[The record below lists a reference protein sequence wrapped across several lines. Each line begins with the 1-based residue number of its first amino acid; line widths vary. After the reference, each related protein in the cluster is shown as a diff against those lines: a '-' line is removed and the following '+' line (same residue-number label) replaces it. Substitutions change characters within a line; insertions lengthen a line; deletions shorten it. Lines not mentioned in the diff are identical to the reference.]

1 MSYYLSGLRNSIQLL
16 CLFNVL
22 FFGPLSGL
30 FAQDQCQPVG
40 WVTQNG
46 GVTGGGN
53 ATPTVV
59 RTYNELKDAITSAS
73 VKVVHVSGT
82 ITIPSG
88 GRISFQDQ
96 TGKSVIGLPG
106 AKLVS
111 ADRTSGNSGIFNVKR
126 CKNIIIRNLIFEGPG
141 AYDVDGWDN
150 MVLDNCTN
158 IWVDHCEFQDAL
170 DGNFDIKSASDFISV
185 TWCKFVYNKPPTA
198 GGSGGSP
205 DHRFSNLIGSGDG
218 ATGDRGKLRITFQYN
233 WWAEGCKAR
242 MPRVRFGKVH
252 IANNYFNSTVSSSCV
267 MAGFEAD
274 LLVEGNVFEKVN
286 TPIDFMNNTFT
297 AVTAR
302 NNTFTGVSGNTSG
315 RGTAFTP
322 PYNLTV
328 AGPATI
334 VNPIKSCAGATLPN
348 PTSCSTCSGS
358 VSQAA
363 ELIKGGT
370 GPSEQTINLGESIQG
385 FHYTWANA
393 SSVTVT
399 GMPAG
404 VNVST
409 NTTAKTVTFSGIP
422 TQAGV
427 FTYTVTTVG
436 GNPDATVTRTIT
448 VLAPQNLDCNGVAN
462 GSAALDDCGRCTGGN
477 TGKRPCSS
485 GIQAEDACLYDGTV
499 DSNNPGFTG
508 TGFVN
513 TDNITGSRILWT
525 IIPASAGNINLIFVY
540 ANGGEANRPAT
551 LLLNGQ
557 EIASLNFSPTGSW
570 SEWKDQAYSVN
581 LSSGINSIALVAATD
596 GGVANLDQIIVENG
610 IIQKGACTKDCADII
625 GGSAYRDDCGKCI
638 GGTTGHVSDD
648 ADNDG
653 IPDCKDLCPS
663 DPLKSEPGLCG
674 CDVAE
679 SSCIDCNGEV
689 NGNGYLDDC
698 GVCIGRGMMPCED
711 SMEAEEACDVDGIL
725 LESRNAGFSGA
736 GYVNSVNAL
745 NAYASWSLQS
755 NQGGTVTLSFRYA
768 NGGGDLSR
776 DARIL
781 INGEIQETLLFPTT
795 EVWTNWKIASATLEF
810 APGTNE
816 LRLEALT
823 EGGLAN
829 LDQLYFSEGLSQASC
844 LVTSF
849 TKDMHAKGIA
859 IYPNP
864 TAGKVTLSEPADWIL
879 TDITGIELLRGSDT
893 EISLQNYKAG
903 TYLINIE
910 GNVTKI
916 VKE

>member
-1 MSYYLSGLRNSIQLL
+1 MLYNLSSVQISIRVL
-16 CLFNVL
+16 CLLAFLLLVSAL
-22 FFGPLSGL
+22 Q
-30 FAQDQCQPVG
+30 AQDLCQPVG
-40 WVTQNG
+40 WASQNG

-59 RTYNELKDAITSAS
+59 KTYNELKNAITSSS

-88 GRISFQDQ
+88 GRINFQDQ
-96 TGKSVIGLPG
+96 TGKSLIGLPG

-111 ADRTSGNSGIFNVKR
+111 ADRTSSNSGILNIKR

-170 DGNFDIKSASDFISV
+170 DGNFDIKSASDYISV
-185 TWCKFVYNKPPTA
+185 TWCKFIYNKPPTA

-205 DHRFSNLIGSGDG
+205 DHRFSNLIGSSDG
-218 ATGDRGKLRITFQYN
+218 ATGDRGKLRVTFQYN
-233 WWAEGCKAR
+233 WWAQGCRER

-252 IANNYFNSTVSSSCV
+252 MVNNYFNSTVSNSCI

-274 LLVEGNVFEKVN
+274 LLIEGNVFEEVKE
-286 TPIDFMNNTFT
+286 PINLMNNKFT
-297 AVTAR
+297 AVTVR
-302 NNTFTGVSGNTSG
+302 NNTFDRVRGNVSGK
-315 RGTAFTP
+315 GTAFTP
-322 PYNLTV
+322 PYNNVMV
-328 AGPATI
+328 ASPGTI
-334 VNPIKSCAGATLPN
+334 VNPIKSCAGATLPS
-348 PTSCSTCSGS
+348 PTSCSPCSGN
-358 VSQAA
+358 VSQGAA
-363 ELIKGGT
+363 LVKGGS
-370 GPSEQTINLGESIQG
+370 GSSEQTITLGESIQG
-385 FHYTWANA
+385 FHYTWTNAN
-393 SSVTVT
+393 SVIVT
-399 GMPAG
+399 GMPTG

-409 NTTAKTVTFSGIP
+409 DNAAKMVAFSGTP
-422 TQAGV
+422 AQAGV

-436 GNPDATVTRTIT
+436 GNPDATAVGTIT

-462 GSAALDDCGRCTGGN
+462 GSAALDDCGRCAGGN
-477 TGKRPCSS
+477 TGRRPCTS
-485 GIQAEDACLYDGTV
+485 GIQAEEACLYDGTV

-513 TDNITGSRILWT
+513 TDNAIGARILWT
-525 IIPASAGNINLIFVY
+525 IIPASAGSTNLIFVY
-540 ANGGEANRPAT
+540 ANGGETNRPAT

-557 EIASLNFSPTGSW
+557 EVARLDFSPTGSW

-581 LSSGINSIALVAATD
+581 LSSGTNSIALVATTD
-596 GGVANLDQIIVENG
+596 GGVANLDQLVVENG
-610 IIQKGACTKDCADII
+610 LIHKGACTKDCADIL
-625 GGSAYRDDCGKCI
+625 GGAAYLDDCGKCV
-638 GGTTGHVSDD
+638 GGTTGITSAD

-653 IPDCKDLCPS
+653 IPDCKDLCPA

-674 CDVAE
+674 CNVDE
-679 SSCIDCNGEV
+679 NSCVDCKGEV
-689 NGNGYLDDC
+689 NGDAYLDDC
-698 GVCIGRGMMPCED
+698 GVCIGGGMLPCSD
-711 SMEAEEACDVDGIL
+711 SMEAEDACDVDGIL

-755 NQGGTVTLSFRYA
+755 DQNRTVTLSFRYA
-768 NGGGDLSR
+768 NGGEDLSR

-781 INGEIQETLLFPTT
+781 VNGETKGTLLFPTT
-795 EVWTNWKIASATLEF
+795 EAWTTWQIVSATVEF
-810 APGTNE
+810 APGINE

-823 EGGLAN
+823 DGGLAN
-829 LDQLYFSEGLSQASC
+829 LDQLFFSEGLSQAPC

-849 TKDMHAKGIA
+849 KKNHYARGVV

-864 TAGKVTLSEPADWIL
+864 TAGNVTLSEPADWIL
-879 TDITGIELLRGSDT
+879 TDILGTELLHGNDT
-893 EISLQNYKAG
+893 EISIQSYKAG
-903 TYLINIE
+903 IYLLNIE
-910 GNVTKI
+910 GHITKI
-916 VKE
+916 IKE